1 MKIPL
6 NDLFNYCVN
15 NNLCTKMDNAQY
27 DEILNGA
34 ANNMYNICELA
45 LLLKFCSDT
54 PKSQCDIIHDLI
66 NIKCGDDLK

>member
-15 NNLCTKMDNAQY
+15 NNLCTRMDNAQY
-27 DEILNGA
+27 EEILNGA
-34 ANNMYNICELA
+34 DNNKYYICELA